1 METNRTDNRAQESG
15 IALVS
20 ALLVTGACMLFIA
33 GVYFL
38 MGSGWKVA
46 LINKTFSSVQEAATG
61 GAEHAAEIVRLL
73 NNEAAVSM
81 ISNLGIVDTNVAKSA
96 IYDCDKTQTARVEA
110 KTANGRYT
118 MRVTVKCSGN
128 AAIPGTT
135 TYKFPP
141 PPTKLG
147 GLPSFYFFYA
157 IVSEAKDVQNNNV
170 AKVESVYRLAR

>member
-20 ALLVTGACMLFIA
+20 ALLVTATCMLFIA

-38 MGSGWKVA
+38 MGSGWRVA
-46 LINKTFSSVQEAATG
+46 LISKTFSSAQEAATG
-61 GAEHAAEIVRLL
+61 GAEHAAEVVRLL
-73 NNEAAVSM
+73 NNEASGPS
-81 ISNLGIVDTNVAKSA
+81 ISDLGILDPNVAKSA
-96 IYDCDKTQTARVEA
+96 IYDCDKTQTARIEA
-110 KTANGRYT
+110 KTADGRYT
-118 MRVTVKCSGN
+118 MRITVKCSGN